1 MIKRI
6 VIAGCRNYTNYEEAK
21 EYIDRCIANIRKEH
35 TITIISG
42 GATGADALGEQ
53 YAKENGFKIERY
65 PADWK
70 KYSKSAGPRRNK
82 TMAEI
87 SDFVICFWD
96 GQSKGTKSMIEYAKK
111 YKKPIRI
118 KRIAVSSRQPQF

>member
-1 MIKRI
+1 MDLHNSTHWMEDEAVQSIDKRKLEF
-6 VIAGCRNYTNYEEAK
+6 IASLFQSFQGKSKTEV
-21 EYIDRCIANIRKEH
+21 
-35 TITIISG
+35 S
-42 GATGADALGEQ
+42 TGLMGHLK